1 MFYYFF
7 LQYKNEIYPSNKK
20 KLKIKDMILLTIL
33 FTSSITFA
41 VSSMIQILNITI
53 ISLVIYIAVITYMS
67 LYIRKLEKSRV
78 HEKVQNYKLTKINP
92 LIKLLKSDT
101 YNLYTLEGVNWLIE
115 CCITEPKK
123 LEFRISFQSIVLPF
137 ITLAYTAI
145 INNIIITE
153 IVSISV
159 IFIIVIILIIISGIA
174 IQPFLDY
181 IVSPDKAKYSQLKSE
196 LEYIKSQLKK

>member
-53 ISLVIYIAVITYMS
+53 ISLVIYTAVITYMS
-67 LYIRKLEKSRV
+67 LYIRKVEKSRV
-78 HEKVQNYKLTKINP
+78 HEKVQNYKLTKINT

-159 IFIIVIILIIISGIA
+159 IFIIMIILIIISGIA